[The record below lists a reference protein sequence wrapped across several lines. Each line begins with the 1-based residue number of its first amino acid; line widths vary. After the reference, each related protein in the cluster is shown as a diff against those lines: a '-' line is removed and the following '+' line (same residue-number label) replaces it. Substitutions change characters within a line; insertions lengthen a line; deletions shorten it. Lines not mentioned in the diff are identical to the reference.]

1 MALSRKVKE
10 AHGVDRTN
18 GKKISLYKRLHY
30 SFLAGALA
38 FGAYSVSNLWEMHK
52 FDKYVIKNIEIAA
65 NVPSAGGESVSD
77 LSMEFALSKARKQ
90 TKVSILKNPAIIWK
104 TPVTDVA
111 ILEQLLEKGIERSR
125 QIEQFKKSFR
135 TGEISKDYPQW
146 VKDAYEKINPETFA
160 QELKRN
166 GKNYSPSER
175 SVLRTLEELAKSE
188 YGQRIANEYE
198 ALNKTV
204 AGGTRIR
211 AKNLKEKHR
220 SLLDTLE
227 KAGGWRSII
236 RLQADD
242 YKETYADVFV
252 GYLMVNMGDLDN
264 GLKHFYK
271 AKKLMDKYPDDKN
284 LAIIRETP
292 ELGQDVIKGLINS
305 SIKELTF
312 LNQDT
317 GKYSAGWWKRL
328 TYYNQSI
335 GGQSN
340 PSIQDMS
347 EIIYGRYQLRAI
359 LAGLIGLASFYIAG
373 GCGKRLRLSK
383 KYEVKSEEVMLEDG
397 E

>member
-1 MALSRKVKE
+1 MVLSGKSMEVHK
-10 AHGVDRTN
+10 GDRNN
-18 GKKISLYKRLHY
+18 GKKIRLYKRLHY
-30 SFLAGALA
+30 GFLAGALA
-38 FGAYSVSNLWEMHK
+38 FGSYAASNLWEMHK

-65 NVPSAGGESVSD
+65 NVPSTGGESVSD
-77 LSMEFALSKARKQ
+77 LSMESALSKAREQ
-90 TKVSILKNPAIIWK
+90 TRVSSLENPAIIWK
-104 TPVTDVA
+104 TPITDVS

-135 TGEISKDYPQW
+135 TGEIGKGYPQW
-146 VKDAYEKINPETFA
+146 VKNAYERINPEIFA

-166 GKNYSPSER
+166 GENYSPRER
-175 SVLRTLEELAKSE
+175 AMLRTLEELAKSE

-204 AGGTRIR
+204 AGGTRIS
-211 AKNLKEKHR
+211 AKNLSEKHR

-236 RLQADD
+236 RFQADD
-242 YKETYADVFV
+242 YKETYANVFV
-252 GYLMVNMGDLDN
+252 GYLMANMGDLDG

-271 AKKLMDKYPDDKN
+271 AKRLMDQYPDDKN
-284 LAIIRETP
+284 LSIIRETP

-305 SIKELTF
+305 SIKELTS
-312 LNQDT
+312 LNEDPS
-317 GKYSAGWWKRL
+317 KYSAGWWKRL
-328 TYYNQSI
+328 LYYNQSI

-359 LAGLIGLASFYIAG
+359 LAGLIGLASLYIAG
-373 GCGKRLRLSK
+373 KYGKRLRLSK
-383 KYEVKSEEVMLEDG
+383 QYEVISEEVPEDR